1 MMNKKIWIG
10 VVSVTLALGA
20 MGGAATAASNTKT
33 LIGKAEAK
41 KIALKHVDGRID
53 GVDLE
58 RNQTGIFYEVEV
70 ERGAYQDEVDVH
82 IDAYSG
88 KLLGIYDSDDD
99 DDDRRAAQATA
110 PAGTASNAG
119 TVNQPAASPST
130 STGTTALKTAEQAGA
145 IAVAKVGGTVVKV
158 NRDRDDGRI
167 IYEVDLRITGG
178 KAEVEVDAA
187 TGKVLSVDK
196 DYHDDDNDDDDDD
209 DHYDED

>member
-1 MMNKKIWIG
+1 MMMNKKIWIG

-41 KIALKHVDGRID
+41 KIALKHVEGRID

-70 ERGAYQDEVDVH
+70 ERGAYQNEVDVH

-110 PAGTASNAG
+110 GAGTASNAG

-130 STGTTALKTAEQAGA
+130 STGTAALKTAEQAGA

-158 NRDRDDGRI
+158 ERDREDGKI

-196 DYHDDDNDDDDDD
+196 DYHDDDDYDDD
-209 DHYDED
+209 DHYDGD

>member
-41 KIALKHVDGRID
+41 KVALKHVEGRID

-70 ERGAYQDEVDVH
+70 ERGAYKDEVDVH

-99 DDDRRAAQATA
+99 DDDRRAAQATTA

-130 STGTTALKTAEQAGA
+130 STGTTVLKTAEQAGA

-158 NRDRDDGRI
+158 QRDRDDGRI

-196 DYHDDDNDDDDDD
+196 DYDNDDDDYDD
-209 DHYDED
+209 DDRYDED